1 MSHLEP
7 ALEIEVVADP
17 GEIIND
23 FCITIGTINGS
34 GSATANIALLR
45 AIFKM
50 GIPVSGKNVFPSNIQ
65 GMPTWYT
72 IRVNKAGYLGRVE
85 WADIVVAMNPDTFL
99 KDQERIRPGGAL
111 FYPDDIHLPIVRDDI
126 VTYPMPVKT
135 LLGETGAPS
144 KLREY
149 MANMVYVGVL
159 AQMLGIDMDKLSM
172 AMEFHFKGKTS
183 AVTSNFNVIL
193 AAEEWAAKNLVKKD
207 PYRLEAMHAT
217 EGKIMVDGN
226 TAAALGA
233 IYGGV
238 QLAAWYPITP
248 ASGLASALN
257 EFLPVLRQE
266 PDTGK
271 RTCVVVQAEDEIA
284 AMGIAVGA
292 GWAGLRAMVSTS
304 GPGLSLMTEHLGLA
318 YFAEIPVVAW
328 DVQRVGPSTGLPTRT
343 SQNDLTFV
351 NFLGHGDT
359 HFVILLPG
367 TVRECFEY
375 GWKAFDLAERL
386 QTPIIVLSDL
396 DLGMNPWMTEPFE
409 YPDVP
414 MDRGKVLWEEDLE
427 KLLKRT
433 DGQWGRYL
441 DLDGDG
447 IPYRTVLGNRH
458 PKSAYFTRG
467 TGHDEYAAYCEDP
480 EVWERNQQRILR
492 KFETAKKLLPRPVID
507 RMGGAEIGLIS
518 FGSTDA
524 AIQEARAELLEEGI
538 SSDHLRVR
546 AIPFTPEVKK
556 FMREYRRIYVIEG
569 NQDGQ
574 LRQLLTLYAPGLASR
589 LKKVAHLDGLPLT
602 ACWIKDQIMKKE
614 GNSHDGAASHRF
626 T

>member
-1 MSHLEP
+1 MSHLQP
-7 ALEIEVVADP
+7 ALGIEVVAGP

-23 FCITIGTINGS
+23 FCITIGTVNGS
-34 GSATANIALLR
+34 GSATANLALLR

-65 GMPTWYT
+65 GLPTWYT
-72 IRVNKAGYLGRVE
+72 IRVNKDGHLGRVE
-85 WADIVVAMNPDTFL
+85 RDDIVVAMNPDTFL
-99 KDQERIRPGGAL
+99 KDQENLLPGGVL
-111 FYPDDIHLPIVRDDI
+111 FYPDDIRLPIARDDI
-126 VTYPMPVKT
+126 VTYSMPVKA
-135 LLGETGAPS
+135 LLRETDAPP

-159 AQMLGIDMDKLSM
+159 AQVLGIDMDTVCM
-172 AMEFHFKGKTS
+172 AMEFHFKGKTN
-183 AVTSNFNVIL
+183 AVISNFNVIS
-193 AAEEWAAKNLVKKD
+193 AAAEWAAKNLVKKD
-207 PYRLEAMHAT
+207 SYRLEAMHAT
-217 EGKIMVDGN
+217 DGKIMTDGN
-226 TAAALGA
+226 AAAALGA

-248 ASGLASALN
+248 ASSLADTLN
-257 EFLPVLRQE
+257 EFLPILREE
-266 PDTGK
+266 PETGK

-292 GWAGLRAMVSTS
+292 GWAGLRSMASTS
-304 GPGLSLMTEHLGLA
+304 GPGISLMTEHLGLA

-328 DVQRVGPSTGLPTRT
+328 DVQRVGPSTGMPTRT
-343 SQNDLTFV
+343 SQSDLTFA

-367 TVRECFEY
+367 TVKECFEF

-386 QTPIIVLSDL
+386 QTPVIVLSDL
-396 DLGMNPWMTEPFE
+396 DLGMNQWITDPFE
-409 YPDVP
+409 YPDTP
-414 MDRGKVLWEEDLE
+414 MDRGKVLWEEGLE

-433 DGQWGRYL
+433 DGKWGRYL

-467 TGHDEYAAYCEDP
+467 TGHDEYATYSEDP

-492 KFETAKKLLPRPVID
+492 KFETAKKLVPWPVINHMD
-507 RMGGAEIGLIS
+507 GAEIGLIS
-518 FGSTDA
+518 FGSTDP
-524 AIQEARAELLEEGI
+524 AIQEARAKLLEGGI
-538 SSDHLRVR
+538 PSDHLRVR
-546 AIPFTPEVKK
+546 SIPFTPEVKK
-556 FMREYRRIYVIEG
+556 FIREHKQIYVIEG

-574 LRQLLTLYAPGLASR
+574 LRQLLTLYAPGLATR

-602 ACWIKDQIMKKE
+602 ARWITGQIMKKG
-614 GNSHDGAASHRF
+614 GNNHD
-626 T
+626 